1 LKKHNAFYG
10 ASVESLPLFE
20 EFVFQKQVCNH
31 MIVKGREVRVFG
43 SLWRFIFTYLSGE
56 RRRIIQFGL
65 DAGFGELNSLG
76 IGFINLVK

>member
-1 LKKHNAFYG
+1 
-10 ASVESLPLFE
+10 
-20 EFVFQKQVCNH
+20 